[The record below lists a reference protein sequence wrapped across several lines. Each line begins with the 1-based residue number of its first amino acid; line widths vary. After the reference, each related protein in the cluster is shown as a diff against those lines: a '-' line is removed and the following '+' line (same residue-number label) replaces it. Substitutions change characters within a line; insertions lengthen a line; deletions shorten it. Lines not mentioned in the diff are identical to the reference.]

1 MFQNLKLIVYLSATV
16 IFVTAV
22 LYAIGRLL
30 IYFLSLFTLSSGVGW
45 KLGLKNIVHRG
56 KDSILQVIIFGLSLL
71 FLIVLAETRTDL
83 VDSWNKSLDEDTPN
97 YFLFNIQEYD
107 LADIKDYFADRAQ
120 PEPLFTPLIRGRL
133 IEAYRQT
140 TDTVQSENLMDR
152 EANLTWQ
159 SSLPESNIITEGAW
173 WSADSTNPE
182 VSVDQ
187 ELASSMNLELGD
199 KLTFTAGGTNFT
211 VTISSFREIEWESFS
226 PNFFFIL
233 SPSAGKDLPSSYITS
248 IKVDTNSTLMEDFIA
263 FFPTITSIDLGAI
276 INQVKTTISSASL
289 AVQYI
294 FLLTMIAGVLAL
306 IASIYSTRDQR
317 TEETAILHA
326 IGANRRT
333 IFFSAAAEFFILGL
347 LAALTAIIFAVVLS
361 SIIFSQFLEL
371 TYSPNSFIL
380 ITALLTGVTLIFLA
394 GIISIRK
401 TIYTSPMVALRD

>member
-1 MFQNLKLIVYLSATV
+1 M
-16 IFVTAV
+16 
-22 LYAIGRLL
+22 
-30 IYFLSLFTLSSGVGW
+30 
-45 KLGLKNIVHRG
+45 
-56 KDSILQVIIFGLSLL
+56 QVIIFGLSLL

-83 VDSWNKSLDEDTPN
+83 VDSWNKSLDEDAPN

-107 LADIKDYFADRAQ
+107 LADIKDYFLDRSQ

-140 TDTVQSENLMDR
+140 TDTVQSDNLMDR

-159 SSLPESNIITEGAW
+159 ASLPESNVITEGEW
-173 WSADSTNPE
+173 WNADSTNPE
-182 VSVDQ
+182 VSLDQ

-248 IKVDTNSTLMEDFIA
+248 VKVDPNSKLMEEFIS
-263 FFPTITSIDLGAI
+263 FFPTITSIDIGGI
-276 INQVKTTISSASL
+276 IDQVKTTINSASL

-294 FLLTMIAGVLAL
+294 FILTMIAGVLAL

-317 TEETAILHA
+317 REETAILHA

-371 TYSPNSFIL
+371 AYSPNSFIL
-380 ITALLTGVTLIFLA
+380 ITALLIGVTLIFSS